1 MTIRSTAIIF
11 ALAILSA
18 GPAAA
23 QHLTEQDGREIVDGI
38 EKVKAK
44 AFDTKDA
51 SIWGSLFADNAVQL
65 PLSGETSVGR
75 PAIENWFGG
84 MVKSWEA
91 DPNKLVEVK
100 VVNDKAIIYTGAW
113 SGVWHGDK
121 GPIRL
126 SGHYSDAVVRED
138 DGWKIVLDTIQEA
151 PAK

>member
-1 MTIRSTAIIF
+1 MTIRSTAIIS

-91 DPNKLVEVK
+91 DPNSSLKSK
-100 VVNDKAIIYTGAW
+100 W
-113 SGVWHGDK
+113 
-121 GPIRL
+121 
-126 SGHYSDAVVRED
+126 
-138 DGWKIVLDTIQEA
+138 
-151 PAK
+151 

>member
-1 MTIRSTAIIF
+1 MQPRTGVF
-11 ALAILSA
+11 AFTLTTVSLAILSA

-23 QHLTEQDGREIVDGI
+23 QHLTDQDGRQIVEGI

-44 AFDTKDA
+44 AFEAKDA
-51 SIWGSLFADNAVQL
+51 AIWGSLFADNAVEL

-84 MVKSWEA
+84 MMKSWEA

-121 GPIRL
+121 GDRRKFGGQAAIAA
-126 SGHYSDAVVRED
+126 SGWVSLA
-138 DGWKIVLDTIQEA
+138 GWNLC
-151 PAK
+151 P